1 MHVEASIFGSMLLA
15 GLILKVG
22 LLFCSL
28 FANGILIFVCRIVV
42 AVFMMNGADRKVVMA
57 YSSVAH
63 ITVCGFLLG
72 FMRFIV
78 GMTHVVI
85 SPIMFLMV
93 YISYNLRG
101 SRVMGS
107 SLTSGMVGLVL
118 LLNLRF
124 PIVGAFMAE
133 IYLVICLSGP
143 SMIFFIMAFFS
154 IGIVHM
160 KIFHPLKGKLDIEV
174 IM

>member
-1 MHVEASIFGSMLLA
+1 MFGSMLLA

-28 FANGILIFVCRIVV
+28 FANGFLIFVCRIAV
-42 AVFMMNGADRKVVMA
+42 AVFMMNGADRKVVIA

-63 ITVCGFLLG
+63 ITICGFLLG
-72 FMRFIV
+72 FMRFMV

-85 SPIMFLMV
+85 SPIIFLMV
-93 YISYNLRG
+93 YVSYNLGR
-101 SRVMGS
+101 SRMMGC
-107 SLTSGMVGLVL
+107 SLTSCVVRLVL

-124 PIVGAFMAE
+124 PIIRAFIAE
-133 IYLVICLSGP
+133 VYLIICLSRL
-143 SMIFFIMAFFS
+143 SMAFFIMAFFS

-160 KIFHPLKGKLDIEV
+160 KIFHPLKGKLDMEV
-174 IM
+174 II